1 MKIRGGGR
9 HHQNKTTL
17 NYRVNSITQ
26 VVAQKD
32 HGMAKAIGDWRTI
45 LANDR
50 ETLSHQ
56 RASNSHHARK
66 GPVTS
71 LEPKDNLSTGSVK
84 VKPADERKPL
94 IHQRANNYP

>member
-1 MKIRGGGR
+1 M
-9 HHQNKTTL
+9 
-17 NYRVNSITQ
+17 
-26 VVAQKD
+26 AQTD
-32 HGMAKAIGDWRTI
+32 HCMAKAIGDWRTD